1 VQKPDCQVK
10 SNGDALGSDV
20 EVEDLELTVQHRELW
35 IQGEA
40 IHRGKVKDVEGEV
53 VVDPSKQVERR
64 SGYGKVQGSVK
75 APVPLKMHG
84 CNLVQVQGAL
94 FALKVGTK
102 WLRPAVT
109 HLMRPVH
116 AST

>member
-1 VQKPDCQVK
+1 MQKPDCQVK

-53 VVDPSKQVERR
+53 VVPKQA
-64 SGYGKVQGSVK
+64 SGAAQR
-75 APVPLKMHG
+75 LW
-84 CNLVQVQGAL
+84 QGARIGKGSGATENARVQPGASARRP
-94 FALKVGTK
+94 FRLKG
-102 WLRPAVT
+102 RN
-109 HLMRPVH
+109 
-116 AST
+116 